1 MAQINI
7 TVRWGGS
14 CDGSGCSEKTMSMIA
29 SNFSCSLLFLLI
41 ISLDWNFPNGRTNFV
56 HFNAVGA
63 SMLSLCS
70 ETAAFTKWAQRE
82 FCREKWIL
90 NVKCFVIIDL
100 DWELYLLRA
109 KNQTFVNQVSS
120 LSVLILH
127 QLCWV
132 CLRLEHKQHTHTL
145 FRCEAN
151 FRRRRRSQLRKENR
165 NQRSVEF
172 PNKQKNSLKQTKCEN
187 EWKRERRLR
196 RRQQHQ

>member
-7 TVRWGGS
+7 TVRWDGS

-29 SNFSCSLLFLLI
+29 SNFSCLFFFFSSFRSI
-41 ISLDWNFPNGRTNFV
+41 EISQTVERILFILMRWG
-56 HFNAVGA
+56 
-63 SMLSLCS
+63 LQC